1 MTRMPLERYG
11 RIPSPGAVTAPVHL
25 QRSSWPTK
33 WHRNKAKILL
43 LAVLILAEPNAIS
56 ASHYDRDPDALRAAL
71 VDAAAND
78 RKLLD
83 QLCRQYKDTVVNHF
97 EAWRRMPEEFRGDEE
112 QMKRYGEAL
121 FAIASHFESEG
132 DRTLIGLL
140 EGRAERNKIMNW
152 GRIYNDAE
160 LLVDQ
165 NRCAEAIA
173 VLEPIVDDTPVWAG
187 TPIEP
192 LAARV
197 HGILGLCHAKLGDQE
212 KALKWTYS
220 AYELCV
226 KRKDTDGII
235 AYSGNLAEIFH
246 KLGDHTRF
254 MDWLDATIGVMEAA
268 GRHDE
273 ARALKEQHSAG
284 R

>member
-1 MTRMPLERYG
+1 M
-11 RIPSPGAVTAPVHL
+11 
-25 QRSSWPTK
+25 
-33 WHRNKAKILL
+33 LL
-43 LAVLILAEPNAIS
+43 LAILILTEPNAIS
-56 ASHYDRDPDALRAAL
+56 ASHYDTDPEALRAAL
-71 VDAAAND
+71 LDAAAND
-78 RKLLD
+78 QNLLEH
-83 QLCRQYKDTVVNHF
+83 LCRQYKATVVNHF
-97 EAWRRMPEEFRGDEE
+97 EAWRRIPEEFRGDEE
-112 QMKRYGEAL
+112 LMKRYGEAL
-121 FAIASHFESEG
+121 YVIAPHFETEG

-140 EGRAERNKIMNW
+140 EGNADRNKMMNW

-173 VLEPIVDDTPVWAG
+173 VFAPIVDDTPLWAG

-197 HGILGLCHAKLGDQE
+197 HGILGLCHAQLGDQE
-212 KALKWTYS
+212 KALEWTYS

-235 AYSGNLAEIFH
+235 AYSGNLAEIFR

-254 MDWLDATIGVMEAA
+254 MDWLSATIGVMESA

-273 ARALKEQHSAG
+273 ARALKELHSAG